1 MAASLDGALELT
13 PDAARRVLELI
24 EKPPAP
30 TPDLIRLLRQTQR
43 EVK

>member
-1 MAASLDGALELT
+1 MAASLDGALNLT
-13 PDAARRVLELI
+13 PDAGVLELI

-30 TPDLIRLLRQTQR
+30 TPDLIRILRRRPTQR